1 MAEEKTSQKEATED
15 KKKTRKKTADTKAEN
30 YKFQS
35 EVQQLLNILIYSL
48 YQHKEVFLRELISN
62 AVDALNKVKFE
73 SLTSA
78 DIEDREL
85 DFKIDIKIDKDGKKL
100 IVEDTGIGMTKQE
113 LIDNIGT
120 IARSGTMD
128 FVKKVMESDSKDKM
142 DLIGQFGVGFYSSF
156 MVAEEIHLHTRS
168 YQKGAGGYLWKSK
181 GDEYSIEEK
190 AKEHRGTRI
199 ELFVRDEQKEFLEKW
214 RVKSIINQHS
224 KFVPFPIYLD
234 GEKIESVEA
243 IWTQPKTSLKEKD
256 YHEFYRFFQNAND
269 DPEAHLH
276 LSSDAPV
283 QFNAIM
289 YIPKTNTEIYGF
301 IRQDPGIDLYS
312 RKILIQKS
320 CPDILPLYFRFIKGV
335 VDSEDIPLN
344 ISRETIQSDMKI
356 SNIRK
361 YVLKKVLDQLA
372 EIKTKD
378 MDRYQ
383 RIWKNF
389 QKNFKE
395 GVPNEYEHQEKLAS
409 LMLFYSSKTPKGQYT
424 DLDQYVERTTE
435 EQIEIYYVLGND
447 YDSIE
452 RNPALEAFKK
462 KDLEVLY
469 FTDPMEVWTI
479 DHLRQYKGKIFR
491 PVEATD
497 IKLEDDEA
505 EAAKKASRDAE
516 NFVSYLKKAY
526 GKRVEDVAISKRLV
540 DSPCVLVNSK
550 TAPVQMERMMRGKE
564 AKPDFTRKVLEINT
578 KNRLIK
584 NMIRLHKTN
593 PRSKQLKTLSLLL
606 LDNMI
611 LREGVTDDIENVI
624 PRMQEIMLQAVGK
637 E

>member
-1 MAEEKTSQKEATED
+1 MAEEKTSKKETTEN
-15 KKKTRKKTADTKAEN
+15 KKKTRKKAVDTGAEN

-62 AVDALNKVKFE
+62 SVDALNKVKFE
-73 SLTSA
+73 SLTNP
-78 DIEDREL
+78 DLENRDL

-100 IVEDTGIGMTKQE
+100 TVEDTGIGMTKQE

-120 IARSGTMD
+120 IAHSGTMD
-128 FVKKVMESDSKDKM
+128 FVKKVMESDSQDKM

-168 YQKGAGGYLWKSK
+168 YKKGAGGFLWKSK
-181 GDEYSIEEK
+181 GDEYTIEEK
-190 AKEHRGTRI
+190 EKEHRGTII
-199 ELFVRDEQKEFLEKW
+199 ELFIREEQKEFLEKW

-256 YHEFYRFFQNAND
+256 YNEFYRFFQNAND
-269 DPEAHLH
+269 DPETYIH

-283 QFNAIM
+283 QFNAIL

-301 IRQDPGIDLYS
+301 IRQDPGIDLFS
-312 RKILIQKS
+312 RKVLIQKS
-320 CPDILPLYFRFIKGV
+320 CADILPLYFRFIKGV

-344 ISRETIQSDMKI
+344 ISRETIQSDTKI

-361 YVLKKVLDQLA
+361 YILKKVLDHLT

-378 MDRYQ
+378 MECYQ
-383 RIWKNF
+383 KIWKNF

-409 LMLFYSSKTPKGQYT
+409 LMLFYSSKSPKDQYT
-424 DLDQYVERTTE
+424 DLDQYVERTSE

-497 IKLEDDEA
+497 IKLDDEETA
-505 EAAKKASRDAE
+505 AAKKASKDAE
-516 NFVSYLKKAY
+516 EFVSYLKKTY
-526 GKRVEDVAISKRLV
+526 GKRIEDVIISKRLV

-550 TAPVQMERMMRGKE
+550 TAAVQIDRMMRGKE

-578 KNRLIK
+578 GNKLIK
-584 NMIRLHKTN
+584 GMIRLHKTN
-593 PRSKQLKTLSLLL
+593 PRAKQLKTLALLL
-606 LDNMI
+606 LDNMV
-611 LREGVTDDIENVI
+611 LREGVTEDIESVI
-624 PRMQEIMLQAVGK
+624 PRMLEIMFQSIHK
-637 E
+637 D